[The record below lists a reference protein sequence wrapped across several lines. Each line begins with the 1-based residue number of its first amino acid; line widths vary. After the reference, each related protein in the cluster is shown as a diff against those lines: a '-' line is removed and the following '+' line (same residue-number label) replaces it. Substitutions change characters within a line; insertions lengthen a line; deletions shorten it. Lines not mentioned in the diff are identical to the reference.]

1 MSSTATTTASPGIH
15 VSDQE
20 ALIEQHIP
28 LVKFVLAKVS
38 SRLPRWVDREDLLE
52 AGMVGLLDALR
63 KFDPER
69 GVAFNT
75 YAVTRIRGAM
85 LDHIR
90 SMDWLPRSMRD
101 KIDRL
106 RTASRELTLANDCH
120 PSPLELAGALDL
132 PLAEVHRLL
141 FISNG
146 YGPVSLDQP
155 LHHEGA
161 GGDLLRFQIAEEKAP
176 TPYDHLVG
184 CETRTI
190 IEEAIAELPER
201 ERRVIMLHYYRSM
214 RLREIARL
222 LELSDTRIGQLRRQ
236 AIERMERYIRRRAP
250 GAWT

>member
-1 MSSTATTTASPGIH
+1 MDNTTTTAGPELDMP
-15 VSDQE
+15 DQE
-20 ALIEQHIP
+20 TIVKQHVP

-38 SRLPRWVDREDLLE
+38 ARLPRWVDREDLLE
-52 AGMVGLLDALR
+52 AGMVGLLDASR

-101 KIDRL
+101 KLDRL
-106 RTASRELTLANDCH
+106 RAASREFAQANDCH
-120 PSPLELAGALDL
+120 PSPLELAGAVSL

-141 FISNG
+141 FISSG

-155 LHHEGA
+155 LHRDEA
-161 GGDLLRFQIAEEKAP
+161 NGDFPGFQIAEENAP
-176 TPYDHLVG
+176 TPYDHLVDR
-184 CETRTI
+184 ETQAI
-190 IEEAIAELPER
+190 VEDAIAELPER

-214 RLREIARL
+214 RLRDIARL
-222 LELSDTRIGQLRRQ
+222 LDLSDTRIGQLRRQ
-236 AIERMERYIRRRAP
+236 ALERMERYIHRRAP

>member
-1 MSSTATTTASPGIH
+1 MSSTATTTASPGTDM
-15 VSDQE
+15 SDPE
-20 ALIEQHIP
+20 ALVEQNIP

-38 SRLPRWVDREDLLE
+38 ARLPRWVDREDLLE
-52 AGMVGLLDALR
+52 AGIVGLLDASR

-101 KIDRL
+101 KLDRL
-106 RTASRELTLANDCH
+106 RSASQELTQTNDCH

-141 FISNG
+141 FISDG

-155 LHHEGA
+155 LHH
-161 GGDLLRFQIAEEKAP
+161 GDADGDFPGFQIAEDNTP
-176 TPYDHLVG
+176 TPYDQLVG

-190 IEEAIAELPER
+190 VEEAIAELPER
-201 ERRVIMLHYYRSM
+201 ERRVIMLHYYRGM
-214 RLREIARL
+214 RLREIAKL

-236 AIERMERYIRRRAP
+236 AIERMERYIHRRAP